1 MNTNQELTNKLY
13 SSTLNDTLE
22 IIKDLLNYGNNFI
35 IIVSKSKKIKKV
47 ADKILILWLRNIVE
61 LLDGILDKP

>member
-35 IIVSKSKKIKKV
+35 IIVI
-47 ADKILILWLRNIVE
+47 N
-61 LLDGILDKP
+61 

>member
-35 IIVSKSKKIKKV
+35 IIVSKSKKIKKLPI
-47 ADKILILWLRNIVE
+47 KF
-61 LLDGILDKP
+61 